1 MTGKAQA
8 AGAVARPV
16 RTPASAWWA
25 DAIASAAA
33 VSLLVVVALWV
44 RGGGVQG
51 LRGWAAGL
59 TSLGRLTGL
68 VAADLLLIQVLLMAR
83 VPWIERTYGQDVLA
97 RWHRVV
103 GFTSFNLLLAHI
115 VLVTVGY
122 AATDGASVTGEAWTL
137 VTTYPGMLLAAAG
150 AAALTMVVLTSLRAA
165 RRRLRYEAWHL
176 LHLYAYLGVGLALP
190 HQLWTGA
197 DFTSSRA
204 ATLYWW
210 TAYAVC
216 AGALVAFRLGL
227 PAWRTLRHR
236 LTVAA
241 VVPEAPGVYSIY
253 MRGRDLDRLPARA
266 GQFFQWRFLSGPGW
280 SRGHPYSLSAVPR
293 EDTLRITVRSRGEGS
308 EQVSELRPGT
318 RVLIEG
324 PYGRLTAARR
334 TAARV
339 TMIAS
344 GIGIT
349 PLRTLLE
356 ELPYAPGE
364 ATLLYRARSA
374 EDLVFRQELER
385 LAAVRGLRVEYLL
398 GPRGRAGSW
407 LPAGFGDD
415 AKALRELVP
424 DIAQHDVFVCGPDEW
439 MQTVVRAA
447 RQAGVPAERI
457 HLERFTW

>member
-8 AGAVARPV
+8 VAAAARPARTAAWSWWADVIASAGAVSV
-16 RTPASAWWA
+16 L
-25 DAIASAAA
+25 I
-33 VSLLVVVALWV
+33 VVALWV
-44 RGGGVQG
+44 RGGGVQD

-68 VAADLLLIQVLLMAR
+68 VAADLLLIQVLLIAR
-83 VPWIERTYGQDVLA
+83 VPWIEGTYGQDTLA

-103 GFTSFNLLLAHI
+103 GFVSFDLLLAHI
-115 VLVTVGY
+115 VLITAGY

-137 VTTYPGMLLAAAG
+137 VTTYPGMLLALAG

-210 TAYAVC
+210 TAYAAC
-216 AGALVAFRLGL
+216 AGAVVGFRLGL
-227 PAWRTLRHR
+227 PAWRTMRHR

-241 VVPEAPGVYSIY
+241 VVPEAPGVHSIY
-253 MRGRDLDRLPARA
+253 MRGRHLDRLPVRA

-293 EDTLRITVRSRGEGS
+293 EDMLRITVRSRGEGS
-308 EQVSELRPGT
+308 EKVSELRPGT

-334 TAARV
+334 TAPRV

-356 ELPYAPGE
+356 ALPYAPGE

-385 LAAVRGLRVEYLL
+385 LAAARGVRVEYLL
-398 GPRGRAGSW
+398 GPRGREDSW
-407 LPAGFGDD
+407 LPAGVGDD
-415 AKALRELVP
+415 VKALRELVP
-424 DIAQHDVFVCGPDEW
+424 DIAQHDVFICGPDEW
-439 MQTVVRAA
+439 MQAVVRAA

>member
-8 AGAVARPV
+8 AGAAAMPV
-16 RTPASAWWA
+16 RTAAWSWWA
-25 DAIASAAA
+25 DLIASAGAFS
-33 VSLLVVVALWV
+33 VLIVVALWV
-44 RGGGVQG
+44 RGGGVQD

-83 VPWIERTYGQDVLA
+83 VPWIERTYGQDRLA

-103 GFTSFNLLLAHI
+103 GFVSFDLLLAHI
-115 VLVTVGY
+115 VLITIGY
-122 AATDGASVTGEAWTL
+122 AATDGASVTSEAWTL
-137 VTTYPGMLLAAAG
+137 VTTYPGVLLAVG
-150 AAALTMVVLTSLRAA
+150 GTAALTMVVLTSLRAS
-165 RRRLRYEAWHL
+165 RRRLRYETWHL
-176 LHLYAYLGVGLALP
+176 LHLYAYLGVGLVLP

-197 DFTSSRA
+197 DFTGSRA
-204 ATLYWW
+204 ATAYWW
-210 TAYAVC
+210 TAYIAC
-216 AGALVAFRLGL
+216 AGAVVAFRLGL
-227 PAWRTLRHR
+227 PAWRTLRYR

-241 VVPEAPGVYSIY
+241 VVPEAPGVHSIY
-253 MRGRDLDRLPARA
+253 MRGRHLDQLPARA

-293 EDTLRITVRSRGEGS
+293 DDTLRITVRSRGEGS
-308 EQVSELRPGT
+308 EKVSEFQPGT

-334 TAARV
+334 TAPRV
-339 TMIAS
+339 SMIAS

-385 LAAVRGLRVEYLL
+385 LSADRGLRVEYLL
-398 GPRGRAGSW
+398 GPRGRKDSW

-415 AKALRELVP
+415 ARALLNLVP

-439 MQTVVRAA
+439 MQSVVRAA
-447 RQAGVPAERI
+447 RQAGVPPERI

>member
-1 MTGKAQA
+1 MIASV
-8 AGAVARPV
+8 GAVSV
-16 RTPASAWWA
+16 L
-25 DAIASAAA
+25 I
-33 VSLLVVVALWV
+33 VVALWV
-44 RGGGVQG
+44 RGGGVQE
-51 LRGWAAGL
+51 LRGWAEGL

-83 VPWIERTYGQDVLA
+83 VPWIERTYGQDRLA

-103 GFTSFNLLLAHI
+103 GFVSFNLLLAHI
-115 VLVTVGY
+115 VLITVGY
-122 AATDGASVTGEAWTL
+122 AETGGVSVTAEAWSL
-137 VTTYPGMLLAAAG
+137 VTTFPGVLLAVAG
-150 AAALTMVVLTSLRAA
+150 AVALTMVVLTSLRAA

-210 TAYAVC
+210 TAYAAC
-216 AGALVAFRLGL
+216 AGAVVAFRLGL

-241 VVPEAPGVYSIY
+241 VVAEAPGVHSIY
-253 MRGRDLDRLPARA
+253 MRGRHLDQLPAHA

-280 SRGHPYSLSAVPR
+280 SRGHPYSLSAVPHD
-293 EDTLRITVRSRGEGS
+293 DTLRITVRSRGEGS
-308 EQVSELRPGT
+308 EKVSELRPGT
-318 RVLIEG
+318 HVLIEG

-374 EDLVFRQELER
+374 EDLVFRQELDR
-385 LAAVRGLRVEYLL
+385 LSAVRGLRVEYLL
-398 GPRGRAGSW
+398 GSRGRKNSW

-415 AKALRELVP
+415 AKALSELVP

-447 RQAGVPAERI
+447 RQTGVPEKRI

>member
-1 MTGKAQA
+1 VTGKAQA
-8 AGAVARPV
+8 VDTAARPLRAAGWSWWADVIASAGAVSV
-16 RTPASAWWA
+16 L
-25 DAIASAAA
+25 I
-33 VSLLVVVALWV
+33 VGALWV
-44 RGGGVQG
+44 RGGGVQD

-83 VPWIERTYGQDVLA
+83 VPWIERTYGQDRLA

-103 GFTSFNLLLAHI
+103 GLVSFDLLLAHI
-115 VLVTVGY
+115 VLITVGY
-122 AATDGASVTGEAWTL
+122 AATDGVSVTGEAWSL
-137 VTTYPGMLLAAAG
+137 VSTYPGVLLAVAG
-150 AAALTMVVLTSLRAA
+150 AAALAMVVLTSLRAA

-204 ATLYWW
+204 AMLYWW
-210 TAYAVC
+210 TVYAAC
-216 AGALVAFRLGL
+216 AGAVVAFRLGL
-227 PAWRTLRHR
+227 PAWRTLRHH

-241 VVPEAPGVYSIY
+241 VVPETPGVHSIY
-253 MRGRDLDRLPARA
+253 MRGRHLDRLPARA

-308 EQVSELRPGT
+308 EKVSELRPGT
-318 RVLIEG
+318 PVLIEG

-334 TAARV
+334 TAPRV
-339 TMIAS
+339 TMVAS

-349 PLRTLLE
+349 PLRTLLDQ
-356 ELPYAPGE
+356 LPYAPGE

-385 LAAVRGLRVEYLL
+385 LATVRGLRVEYLL
-398 GPRGRAGSW
+398 GPRGREGSW
-407 LPAGFGDD
+407 LPAGFADD
-415 AKALRELVP
+415 AKTLRELVP
-424 DIAQHDVFVCGPDEW
+424 DIEKHDVFVCGPDEW
-439 MQTVVRAA
+439 MQAVVRAA

>member
-1 MTGKAQA
+1 MTGAAQG
-8 AGAVARPV
+8 AGAAARPV
-16 RTPASAWWA
+16 RTAAWSWWA
-25 DAIASAAA
+25 DVIASAGA
-33 VSLLVVVALWV
+33 VSVLIVVALWV
-44 RGGGVQG
+44 RGGGVQD
-51 LRGWAAGL
+51 LRGWAEGL

-83 VPWIERTYGQDVLA
+83 VPWIERTYGQDNLA

-103 GFTSFNLLLAHI
+103 GFVSFDLLLAHI
-115 VLVTVGY
+115 VLITVGY
-122 AATDGASVTGEAWTL
+122 AATGGVSVTNEAWSL
-137 VTTYPGMLLAAAG
+137 VTTYPGMLLAVAG
-150 AAALTMVVLTSLRAA
+150 AAALAMVVLTSLRAA

-210 TAYAVC
+210 TAYAAC
-216 AGALVAFRLGL
+216 AGAVVAFRLGL

-241 VVPEAPGVYSIY
+241 VVPEAPGVHSIY
-253 MRGRDLDRLPARA
+253 MRGRHLDQLPARA

-280 SRGHPYSLSAVPR
+280 SRGHPYSMSAVPR
-293 EDTLRITVRSRGEGS
+293 EDMLRITVRSRGEGS
-308 EQVSELRPGT
+308 EKVSELRSGT

-385 LAAVRGLRVEYLL
+385 LAADRGVRVEYLL
-398 GPRGRAGSW
+398 GPRGRENSW
-407 LPAGFGDD
+407 LPAGFDDD

-447 RQAGVPAERI
+447 RQVGVPAEHI

>member
-1 MTGKAQA
+1 MAGKAQA
-8 AGAVARPV
+8 AGVSARPV
-16 RTPASAWWA
+16 RTAVWSWWA
-25 DAIASAAA
+25 DVIASAG
-33 VSLLVVVALWV
+33 VLSVLIVVALWV
-44 RGGGVQG
+44 RGGGVQD

-83 VPWIERTYGQDVLA
+83 VPWIERTYGQDRLA

-103 GFTSFNLLLAHI
+103 GFVSFNLMLAHI
-115 VLVTVGY
+115 ILITVGY
-122 AATDGASVTGEAWTL
+122 AAAGGVSVTGEAWSL
-137 VTTYPGMLLAAAG
+137 VTTYPGMLLAVAG

-210 TAYAVC
+210 TAYAAC
-216 AGALVAFRLGL
+216 AGAVVTFRLGL

-236 LTVAA
+236 LTIAA
-241 VVPEAPGVYSIY
+241 IVPEAPGVHSIY
-253 MRGRDLDRLPARA
+253 MRGRHLDRLPAHA

-280 SRGHPYSLSAVPR
+280 SRGHPYSLSAMPR

-324 PYGRLTAARR
+324 PYGRLTAAQR
-334 TAARV
+334 TAPRV

-349 PLRTLLE
+349 PLRALLE

-398 GPRGRAGSW
+398 GPRGQEGSW

-424 DIAQHDVFVCGPDEW
+424 DIAQHDVFVCGPDDW
-439 MQTVVRAA
+439 MQSVVRAA
-447 RQAGVPAERI
+447 RHASVPAERI